1 MRGRR
6 ALVLAATAAMFL
18 AACGGGESSG
28 SDGDVGGS
36 ADDPRNSPLSQ
47 LMGFDVSS
55 ADQRAQE
62 LQIQQE
68 MAQCMRSEGW
78 EYEPVDYSSQMGDMS
93 AEFEEQFSDPE
104 GYGEKYGYGVV
115 RSFESQGD
123 LGAEFEDPNMDYVSS
138 LTPDESESYYETLY
152 GKQPEI
158 ADGDEFVMPSLED
171 QGCYGVATLAVHGE
185 NSPMTNTD
193 MQNKINEL
201 FETSESD
208 PQLTAAIDA
217 WAACMR
223 DKDPSYDWDRPEDAA
238 NSFWDRLNELQGF
251 GSIDGQGEGGS
262 TGAVVTETFGSGD
275 EVSGGMPEID
285 EADLEALRQEE
296 ISTWR
301 DDWDCQQEAEIAD
314 VRREVEQRIVDELLA
329 EFPELADS

>member
-6 ALVLAATAAMFL
+6 ALVLTATATMIL

-28 SDGDVGGS
+28 SDGGGS
-36 ADDPRNSPLSQ
+36 GGGDDPSDSPLSQ

-55 ADQRAQE
+55 ADRRAQE

-78 EYEPVDYSSQMGDMS
+78 EYEPVDYSSQTSDMS
-93 AEFEEQFSDPE
+93 AEFEELATDPE

-123 LGAEFEDPNMDYVSS
+123 MGTQFEDPNMDYVGS
-138 LTPDESESYYETLY
+138 LLPEEMESYYESLY
-152 GKQPEI
+152 GKQPEMT
-158 ADGDEFVMPSLED
+158 DGDEFVMPPLED
-171 QGCYGVATLAVHGE
+171 QGCFGKATVAVYGE

-193 MQNKINEL
+193 MQNRLNDL
-201 FETSESD
+201 FADAESD
-208 PQLTAAIDA
+208 PQVAAAIDT

-223 DKDPSYDWDRPEDAA
+223 DKDPSYDWDRPEDVS

-251 GSIDGQGEGGS
+251 GSFDGQDD
-262 TGAVVTETFGSGD
+262 GSGD
-275 EVSGGMPEID
+275 TGVVVGGDGSGGMPEVD
-285 EADLEALRQEE
+285 EADLDALRQDE
-296 ISTWR
+296 IATWR

-314 VRREVEQRIVDELLA
+314 VRREVEQRIVDELLE
-329 EFPELADS
+329 EFPELAGS